1 MGATVLCI
9 AHRLNTIIKSHKVLV
24 MDKGQAIEFDSPQAL
39 MANHKSV
46 FNKMLN
52 EIRKS
57 EQEV

>member
-1 MGATVLCI
+1 M
-9 AHRLNTIIKSHKVLV
+9 LV

-39 MANHKSV
+39 MANRKSV
-46 FNKMLN
+46 FNKMLK